1 MATSPA
7 RSPSPGRPPTLTHA
21 HEGDLVVFH
30 IGMTIRK
37 PYRPDLWGPV
47 FLAMPAMLAELEKNR
62 AAHERGEAEDLGFLG
77 AYTLIGASGPWVVQ
91 YWKSTEQLYT
101 YAAMPDRA
109 HLPAW
114 RRFHQTARK
123 HPGAV
128 GIWHETYAVPAGG
141 IETLYGSGGLVGL
154 GKATGPVPV
163 RRRGRA
169 ARERLGSS
177 LGRTRTARARGGR
190 GGRSGAQ
197 AGRVARAG
205 GRAGAGGGRPGG
217 RGPAGRGQG
226 VGGVRGRGLGGRG
239 ARAFGRAG
247 GSGVGAGRA
256 GEPGARAC
264 GPAGRGVQACG
275 AFGGGGRARGR
286 PALTP

>member
-1 MATSPA
+1 
-7 RSPSPGRPPTLTHA
+7 
-21 HEGDLVVFH
+21 
-30 IGMTIRK
+30 
-37 PYRPDLWGPV
+37 
-47 FLAMPAMLAELEKNR
+47 
-62 AAHERGEAEDLGFLG
+62 ERGEAEDLGFLG

-128 GIWHETYAVPAGG
+128 GIWHETYAVPAEG
-141 IETLYGSGGLVGL
+141 IETLYGNGGIVGL
-154 GKATGPVPV
+154 GKATGTVPV

-190 GGRSGAQ
+190 GGRAGVR
-197 AGRVARAG
+197 AGRA
-205 GRAGAGGGRPGG
+205 
-217 RGPAGRGQG
+217 
-226 VGGVRGRGLGGRG
+226 
-239 ARAFGRAG
+239 GRAG
-247 GSGVGAGRA
+247 GWGVRA
-256 GEPGARAC
+256 RGPGARAC
-264 GPAGRGVQACG
+264 GESGLRKAGAAIYVAARHLSAFFPRGVSRRRRAREPGGCPCWAGVRAGRAGPG
-275 AFGGGGRARGR
+275 ERDGRTGPGERDRPGERDGRTGPGEREARTRSPGQPVTR
-286 PALTP
+286 